1 MREFLIESR
10 LKELSVWVFGQ
21 ERAQD
26 FGDAAIWRGVG
37 AQAAAKE
44 APTQATGQ
52 VGDLFQKEGFSD
64 AGNAEKEHDAA
75 LALAELFEA
84 FEGDPGLLPPE
95 AQQHA
100 ERAAA
105 EKGEAGRARVIAD
118 YIAGMTDRYAIAE
131 HQRLFDPMHTT

>member
-1 MREFLIESR
+1 M
-10 LKELSVWVFGQ
+10 
-21 ERAQD
+21 
-26 FGDAAIWRGVG
+26 
-37 AQAAAKE
+37 
-44 APTQATGQ
+44 
-52 VGDLFQKEGFSD
+52 
-64 AGNAEKEHDAA
+64 
-75 LALAELFEA
+75 LALNRELKQFLRQRLYRHYRVTRMSVKAARVISELFEA
-84 FEGDPGLLPPE
+84 FKGDPGLLPPE